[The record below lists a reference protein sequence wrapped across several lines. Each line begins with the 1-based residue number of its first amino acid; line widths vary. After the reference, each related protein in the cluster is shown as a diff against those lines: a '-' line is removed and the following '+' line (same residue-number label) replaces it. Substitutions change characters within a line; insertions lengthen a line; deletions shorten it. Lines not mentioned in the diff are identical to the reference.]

1 MNTPDFGAMHIR
13 TALILVALSIVLA
26 ISIYFG
32 LIKAHYWVAAI
43 PAVYAWARPSYYR
56 LVCDAT
62 YHAHHR
68 FEADIMEE
76 AERDEYHRMTEA
88 VTLDAE
94 SMLRGLHIDDQ
105 RAGRA

>member
-1 MNTPDFGAMHIR
+1 MNTRDFGALHVR
-13 TALILVALSIVLA
+13 TALFLVAFSIVLA

-62 YHAHHR
+62 YHAYHR
-68 FEADIMEE
+68 FEDDMIEE
-76 AERDEYHRMTEA
+76 SKRAEHNRRTDA

-94 SMLRGLHIDDQ
+94 SFLRGLRTDDEK
-105 RAGRA
+105 AGRA

>member
-43 PAVYAWARPSYYR
+43 PAAYAWARPSYYR

-68 FEADIMEE
+68 FEADMMEE
-76 AERDEYHRMTEA
+76 AERDEYNRMTDA

-94 SMLRGLHIDDQ
+94 DFLRGLRADDEQ
-105 RAGRA
+105 AGRA